1 SIRRSVTWTFFL
13 SVVVNIG
20 MWFERFVIIVTSLH
34 RDYIPSSWAMFQP
47 TIFDISD
54 YIFSFGFFFT
64 CFFLFSKYLPV
75 INMAEVKG
83 VLRSSSEKLPQK
95 IAGVSKAEKMA
106 VPAYGKDAK

>member
-1 SIRRSVTWTFFL
+1 MWTFAL

-20 MWFERFVIIVTSLH
+20 MWFERFVIIMTSLH
-34 RDYIPSSWAMFQP
+34 RDYIPSSWANFSP

-64 CFFLFSKYLPV
+64 CFLLFAKFLPV

-83 VLRSSSEKLPQK
+83 VLKSVKHK
-95 IAGVSKAEKMA
+95 K
-106 VPAYGKDAK
+106 YAKQPLETLAKK